1 MKMIQ
6 LTLLEVVL
14 SSGNTLLKR
23 MKTSSNLD
31 LLGLEV
37 NVKKQI
43 HIEAVI
49 LMTLEFA
56 LELNL
61 IHLIFQGWL

>member
-1 MKMIQ
+1 MEMIQ

-23 MKTSSNLD
+23 MKASSNID
-31 LLGLEV
+31 LLRLEV
-37 NVKKQI
+37 NVQKQI

-49 LMTLEFA
+49 LIMEYLA
-56 LELNL
+56 LELKL
-61 IHLIFQGWL
+61 MHLIFQG